1 MSMQRH
7 QQTKVTRER
16 DLQAL
21 RFLEQY
27 QKDYGRFPT
36 VRELQAELKLSSTSL
51 AQAILDRLER
61 AGRIERDDRNRRLI
75 SVRSESTVP
84 ILGTIAA
91 GKPIMAE
98 EQIEGYLPV
107 DPALARGRTLFA
119 LRVRGESMIDAGILP
134 GDTILL
140 EQTSTVEN
148 GEIAAVWLEDAAT
161 VKRVYREQGRIRLQ
175 PENKTMEPIYTPTC
189 EVLGRVIGLVRSYE

>member
-1 MSMQRH
+1 MKPN
-7 QQTKVTRER
+7 QQTKATRER
-16 DLQAL
+16 DLRAL
-21 RFLEQY
+21 RYLEQY
-27 QKDYGRFPT
+27 QADYGRFPT
-36 VRELQAELKLSSTSL
+36 VRELQQALKLSSTSL

-75 SVRSESTVP
+75 HGGSSVP

-91 GKPIMAE
+91 GRPIMAE

-119 LRVRGESMIDAGILP
+119 LKVRGESMIDAGILP

>member
-1 MSMQRH
+1 MSGGNR
-7 QQTKVTRER
+7 QTKQTRER
-16 DLQAL
+16 DLRAL
-21 RFLEQY
+21 TYLREY
-27 QKDYGRFPT
+27 QQEYGRFPT

-51 AQAILDRLER
+51 AQAILDRLEQ
-61 AGRIERDDRNRRLI
+61 AGRIGRDDRNRRLI
-75 SVRSESTVP
+75 PGGNGNSVP

-107 DPALARGRTLFA
+107 DPALARGRILFA

-175 PENKTMEPIYTPTC
+175 PENKTMEPIFTPTC

>member
-1 MSMQRH
+1 M
-7 QQTKVTRER
+7 TNR
-16 DLQAL
+16 DQQAL
-21 RFLEQY
+21 AYLNRY
-27 QKDYGRFPT
+27 QQIYHRLPT
-36 VRELQAELKLSSTSL
+36 VRELQAALNLSSTSL
-51 AQAILDRLER
+51 AQATFNRLEA
-61 AGRIERDDRNRRLI
+61 AGHLARDDRNRRILLT
-75 SVRSESTVP
+75 RSESAVP

-91 GKPIMAE
+91 GQPIMAE

-107 DPALARGRTLFA
+107 DPALAKGRNLFA
-119 LRVRGESMIDAGILP
+119 LKVRGESMIDAGILP

-140 EQTSTVEN
+140 EQTSTVSD

-175 PENKTMEPIYTPTC
+175 PENSSMEPIYTQTC